1 MESNNKNTLESIS
14 RKDNGTMDLTADA
27 TNQTVIQDLPIAEK
41 FRSLNRYMD
50 RKGKV
55 IDDKI

>member
-1 MESNNKNTLESIS
+1 
-14 RKDNGTMDLTADA
+14 MDLTADA

-50 RKGKV
+50 RKGKASN
-55 IDDKI
+55 DKT